1 VQLQRATEKESVRL
15 ARLQKILLIL
25 SRVEEK
31 LNSMQLLSSFTADGN
46 AGNGGG
52 DKVSLSSVCG
62 VLRTL
67 HQNFSEEFQ
76 IFGLINLLPNLIS
89 RVAVID
95 SWEPFTQYGDLCDMY
110 DSLLPLVEYFESAD
124 ELQLARQVRKA
135 FADIVELRYLPIVR
149 RAVASAW
156 DPTTEPESCVRLMEA
171 LRLVLT
177 TTTFDTTVDM
187 YLVPKLTATVASW
200 RPTLAADAP
209 GIHTWLFPWLP
220 LLTSKLSVLYPEIRR
235 KFGTLLSNMAC
246 SDAPGVVA
254 MLLPWVNVFDS
265 SSFENLLVRSALPKL
280 VTFLRGVEINPAQ
293 QEIAPV
299 ECTLAWC
306 SLTPA
311 LPVTHLVCLWVGE
324 FFPKWLRV
332 LYAWLRADGTDFGEV
347 SMWYTGW
354 KGLFPESLLAEE
366 KVTECFALAL
376 EMMQTSLGAEGEEGE
391 TAMLAFDA
399 VLRRMEN
406 DDYYSLIEQH
416 KTLQRAQKR
425 LDILQAEESSSHYLA
440 GAGKTGMPGMTGMA
454 APASYKQVTFKEVVE
469 TYAMRNN
476 VEFVPKMG
484 RLYEGKQLWQF
495 GKSLCFLDQNVVFVS
510 TAEKGGKRSAP
521 GGGGAG
527 ADGADGGASRQELY
541 GWAPIALED
550 LLQLSK

>member
-1 VQLQRATEKESVRL
+1 
-15 ARLQKILLIL
+15 
-25 SRVEEK
+25 
-31 LNSMQLLSSFTADGN
+31 
-46 AGNGGG
+46 
-52 DKVSLSSVCG
+52 
-62 VLRTL
+62 
-67 HQNFSEEFQ
+67 
-76 IFGLINLLPNLIS
+76 LINLLPNLIS

-95 SWEPFTQYGDLCDMY
+95 AWEPFAQYAELCDMY

-124 ELQLARQVRKA
+124 ELQLARQVRKS

-156 DPTTEPESCVRLMEA
+156 DPIAEPDTCVRLMEA
-171 LRLVLT
+171 LKLVLSD
-177 TTTFDTTVDM
+177 TTFGSTVDM
-187 YLVPKLTATVASW
+187 FLVPKLTATVASW
-200 RPTLAADAP
+200 RPTLTTDAP

-220 LLTSKLSVLYPEIRR
+220 LLTSQLSTLYPEIRR
-235 KFGTLLSNMAC
+235 KFGTLLSNMTC
-246 SDAPGVVA
+246 SDAQRVVA
-254 MLLPWVNVFDS
+254 MLVPWVSVFDS

-280 VTFLRGVEINPAQ
+280 VTFLRGVEVNPAQ

-306 SLTPA
+306 ALIPA
-311 LPVTHLVCLWVGE
+311 LPATHLACLWVGE

-332 LYAWLRADGTDFGEV
+332 LYTWLRADGTDFSEV
-347 SMWYTGW
+347 SVWYSGW

-366 KVTECFALAL
+366 RVTECFALAL
-376 EMMQTSLGAEGEEGE
+376 DMMQTSLSAEGEEGE
-391 TAMLAFDA
+391 NAMFAFEA
-399 VLRRMEN
+399 ALRRLEN

-425 LDILQAEESSSHYLA
+425 LDVLQAEEITGHYLP
-440 GAGKTGMPGMTGMA
+440 GSGKMGMGGMGGMAGMTGMA
-454 APASYKQVTFKEVVE
+454 APSTYKQVTFKEVVE

-510 TAEKGGKRSAP
+510 TAEKAGKRA
-521 GGGGAG
+521 GMDTGASG
-527 ADGADGGASRQELY
+527 ADGNASRQELY

-550 LLQLSK
+550 LLQMSK